1 MENFVKYC
9 KNYILDH
16 IDEYEGQSHYGC
28 DFAYTLT
35 EAPNVDGSLTYSTYK
50 AKEYLREWWDE
61 CGEYWDY
68 EKDNFGE
75 HTHNPFDEPEAYMV
89 CMVIEGCSAILSQ
102 VPCIGKNWN
111 EEIIINTE
119 VITEIK
125 DFVNGFDENTEL
137 F

>member
-1 MENFVKYC
+1 MEGFVKYC

-16 IDEYEGQSHYGC
+16 IDGYEGQSHYAC
-28 DFAYTLT
+28 DFAYKLT
-35 EAPNVDGSLTYSTYK
+35 EEPNIDGSLTYSTYK

-61 CGEYWDY
+61 CGEYWEY

-75 HTHNPFDEPEAYMV
+75 HPHNPFDNPETYMV
-89 CMVIEGCSAILSQ
+89 CMVIEGCSAILSK
-102 VPCIGKNWN
+102 VPCIDNNWN
-111 EEIIINTE
+111 EEIVINTA

-125 DFVNGFDENTEL
+125 DFVNGFDENTKL

>member
-1 MENFVKYC
+1 MESFKDYC

-16 IDEYEGQSHYGC
+16 IDGYEGQSHYGC

-35 EAPNVDGSLTYSTYK
+35 GEPNVEGTLTYSTYE

-75 HTHNPFDEPEAYMV
+75 NIHNPFDNPEAYMV
-89 CMVIEGCSAILSQ
+89 CMVIEGVNAILANEPHIEES
-102 VPCIGKNWN
+102 WN
-111 EEIIINTE
+111 DELELTKE
-119 VITEIK
+119 VIEDIKKYVEEFDGEI
-125 DFVNGFDENTEL
+125 F
-137 F
+137 